1 MMSRRRLINDMFRF
15 CGPLIIILLL
25 VTRVFSAEQAN
36 IEQQKKIKGPIV
48 VTSEMLT
55 ADNKA
60 RTALFER
67 SVVARTTDMTI
78 YADKMLVHYEEGSGN
93 VTQIDAEG
101 QVKVTK
107 EKRVITSREAVY
119 YAAEEKVIF
128 TGDPRAVEGEN
139 VVTGKKMT
147 YLMKDDLFFVEESKV
162 FLKNKKEQ

>member
-1 MMSRRRLINDMFRF
+1 MMSRRRLINDMIRF
-15 CGPLIIILLL
+15 CGALIIVLALA
-25 VTRVFSAEQAN
+25 TYGFSAEQA
-36 IEQQKKIKGPIV
+36 KKIKGPVV
-48 VTSEMLT
+48 VTSEMLK

-107 EKRVITSREAVY
+107 ENRVITSREAVY

-147 YLMKDDLFFVEESKV
+147 YLMNDDIFLVEESKV

>member
-1 MMSRRRLINDMFRF
+1 MVRF
-15 CGPLIIILLL
+15 CVPLIILLL
-25 VTRVFSAEQAN
+25 LSTHVFSAEQ
-36 IEQQKKIKGPIV
+36 EKKIKGPVI

-67 SVVARTTDMTI
+67 SVVARSTDMTI

-93 VTQIDAEG
+93 VTRIDAEG
-101 QVKVTK
+101 NVKVTK
-107 EKRVITSREAVY
+107 EARVITSREAVY
-119 YAAEEKVIF
+119 YAGEEKVIF

-147 YLMKDDLFFVEESKV
+147 YLMNDDLFLVEDSKV
-162 FLKNKKEQ
+162 FLKNNKEQ

>member
-1 MMSRRRLINDMFRF
+1 MIRF
-15 CGPLIIILLL
+15 CGPLIIVLLL
-25 VTRVFSAEQAN
+25 SSYGFAAEQ
-36 IEQQKKIKGPIV
+36 EKRIKGPVII
-48 VTSEMLT
+48 TSEMLK

-67 SVVARTTDMTI
+67 SVVARSTDITI

-101 QVKVTK
+101 KVKVTK
-107 EKRVITSREAVY
+107 ETRVITSREAVY
-119 YAAEEKVIF
+119 YAADEKIIF

-147 YLMKDDLFFVEESKV
+147 YLMNDDLFLVEDSKV

>member
-1 MMSRRRLINDMFRF
+1 MFRF
-15 CGPLIIILLL
+15 CGSLIIVLLL
-25 VTRVFSAEQAN
+25 VSHVFSAEQAN
-36 IEQQKKIKGPIV
+36 IDQQKKIKGPIV

-60 RTALFER
+60 HTALFER

-101 QVKVTK
+101 QVKVIK
-107 EKRVITSREAVY
+107 EDRVITSREAVY
-119 YAAEEKVIF
+119 YASGDKAIF

-147 YLMKDDLFFVEESKV
+147 YLMNDDIFLVEDSKV